1 MNLQKLQTQREGHR
15 RFIVRYLQKIEEA
28 KENDS
33 MVEFDAIFAAIEGK
47 VEILEALNNK
57 ILSQTDADG
66 TEEETFQTDEYSMEL
81 EIKLCRLRAFRG
93 QQNSSEPSST
103 PREDETQGPT
113 YSNRTTMV

>member
-15 RFIVRYLQKIEEA
+15 RFIARYLQKIEEA

-47 VEILEALNNK
+47 VEILEALNDK

-66 TEEETFQTDEYSMEL
+66 TEEETFQTDEY
-81 EIKLCRLRAFRG
+81 
-93 QQNSSEPSST
+93 
-103 PREDETQGPT
+103 
-113 YSNRTTMV
+113 